1 MKTKIFHIVENF
13 DNKYGGVNVV
23 VKSIVNNII
32 FLTFKQPLTIS
43 RRYCRA

>member
-23 VKSIVNNII
+23 VKSIVNNINLCKHEVI
-32 FLTFKQPLTIS
+32 NVKNKLLTIH
-43 RRYCRA
+43 